1 MEGNS
6 VWQTPPATHKMWA
19 ATGKML
25 AATCAIL
32 AATWFF
38 QLMGAWG
45 APRGFPLYTIQ
56 WRYYGPFCARQ
67 SFKGLFWQNGPVFG
81 PFLPPESSFS
91 LNLCKQRQHHLPWW
105 LQHPHSQAS
114 LFQCWRQFIN
124 SNRLLFKSLSLKFQ
138 ILFDSFF
145 FLICLCE
152 YILVA
157 FYVNV
162 QFRLGRKRGS

>member
-1 MEGNS
+1 MSLNWNVLLN
-6 VWQTPPATHKMWA
+6 VWTSNKINKHRLYQSKRNKSFSHKMPLIL
-19 ATGKML
+19 TKTSIFGKCL
-25 AATCAIL
+25 
-32 AATWFF
+32 
-38 QLMGAWG
+38 
-45 APRGFPLYTIQ
+45 PKQ

>member
-1 MEGNS
+1 MQS
-6 VWQTPPATHKMWA
+6 AHV
-19 ATGKML
+19 
-25 AATCAIL
+25 
-32 AATWFF
+32 
-38 QLMGAWG
+38 
-45 APRGFPLYTIQ
+45 IQ

-91 LNLCKQRQHHLPWW
+91 LNLCKQRNITFLDGSNILILKHLFLNVDDNLLIWIVCCLFVGWGDDESAGLPWW
-105 LQHPHSQAS
+105 QTDELKTNTKYVSQSGCRLQ
-114 LFQCWRQFIN
+114 LMTC
-124 SNRLLFKSLSLKFQ
+124 KSLLLKFQ
-138 ILFDSFF
+138 ILYVSFS
-145 FLICLCE
+145 FLICWWE